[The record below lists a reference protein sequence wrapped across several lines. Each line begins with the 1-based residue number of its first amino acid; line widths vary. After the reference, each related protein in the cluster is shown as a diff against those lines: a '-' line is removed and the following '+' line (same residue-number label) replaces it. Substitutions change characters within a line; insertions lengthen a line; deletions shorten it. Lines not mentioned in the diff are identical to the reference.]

1 MQAKPR
7 GGETVTLVTRAR
19 GYAQYVLAAIRF
31 VNGAL
36 ALFAPS
42 TLARRLE
49 VDTKES
55 PGILYFE
62 RLFGIRTILIALDLV
77 TGDAQETQRAIRAGR
92 IIHASDSVGAA
103 LAGLSGNLKTRPA
116 VMTTAISLVNL
127 LLACVA
133 KPLPKGPA
141 ARVSWIKRLNPFGG

>member
-1 MQAKPR
+1 
-7 GGETVTLVTRAR
+7 VTLVTRAR
-19 GYAQYVLAAIRF
+19 GYAHYLLAAIRF

-42 TLARRLE
+42 TLARRLD

-62 RLFGIRTILIALDLV
+62 RMFGTRTILIALDLV
-77 TGDAQETQRAIRAGR
+77 TGDAEQTERAIRAGR
-92 IIHASDSVGAA
+92 IIHASDATAAA
-103 LAGLSGNLKTRPA
+103 LAGLSGNLKTRAA

-127 LLACVA
+127 LLALVA
-133 KPLPKGPA
+133 KPLPKGAA
-141 ARVSWIKRLNPFGG
+141 ARVSWIKRHNPFGG